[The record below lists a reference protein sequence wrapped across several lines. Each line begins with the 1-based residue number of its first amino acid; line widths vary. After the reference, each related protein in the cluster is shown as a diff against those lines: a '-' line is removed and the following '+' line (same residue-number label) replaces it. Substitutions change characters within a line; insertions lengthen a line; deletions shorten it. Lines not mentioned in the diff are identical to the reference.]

1 MHPYSRMKTFCMSLF
16 MAFMAILAACSAG
29 TEDSDAR
36 RLHEYVA
43 EGKEQY
49 LDGDYNGA
57 LATLHKYLVLSE
69 RTGTHPDPDDAINA
83 YIMLGNIHL
92 AFSDYVRA
100 YSYYENIAVR

>member
-1 MHPYSRMKTFCMSLF
+1 MHPYSRMKTFCMSLFMAF

-49 LDGDYNGA
+49 LDGG
-57 LATLHKYLVLSE
+57 L
-69 RTGTHPDPDDAINA
+69 
-83 YIMLGNIHL
+83 
-92 AFSDYVRA
+92 
-100 YSYYENIAVR
+100 